1 MKKLIED
8 DQKEETVVLNT
19 EEVKASRLRRV
30 INKFRTLLNRNN

>member
-1 MKKLIED
+1 MKKLVEE
-8 DQKEETVVLNT
+8 DQKEETVISNT